1 MLATVLAA
9 FRDSLEALFLI
20 TTLLTLVNRLDKKEK
35 SKYIIA
41 GSLSGLALTIFVFYV
56 SALLGRSLKSL
67 IGNVEML
74 EGIIL
79 VSSGGLLLFA
89 VLIIERKIKMIKS
102 FLSEKLL
109 VAANSQSNH
118 LIFLIPLLIVF
129 NEGVEITIS
138 SSNTLLGGN
147 LKTVLIG
154 TFLGLLGAFIT
165 AVLISRA
172 MVKLRL
178 ATLIKVLSVILV
190 MISLS
195 FVNHGIHE
203 LTEAGVLVIEEFVF
217 SRNQIIN
224 EIIAIILGVKGKI
237 SLVQAAIT
245 GIYVPIIINIL
256 KRTTL
261 GVEKSQSR
269 ES

>member
-1 MLATVLAA
+1 MLATVIAA

-20 TTLLTLVNRLDKKEK
+20 TALLTLVSRLDKKEK
-35 SKYIIA
+35 SKYVIGGA
-41 GSLSGLALTIFVFYV
+41 LSGLVLTIFAFYA
-56 SALLGRSLKSL
+56 SILLGRSLKSL

-89 VLIIERKIKMIKS
+89 VLIIESKIKMIKS

-109 VAANSQSNH
+109 AAAASQSNH

-129 NEGVEITIS
+129 NEGVEITIT
-138 SSNTLLGGN
+138 SSNALLGGN
-147 LKTVLIG
+147 LKIVLIG
-154 TFLGLLGAFIT
+154 TFLGLLT
-165 AVLISRA
+165 ALALTILISRA
-172 MVKLRL
+172 AVRL
-178 ATLIKVLSVILV
+178 KMANLIKILSVILV

-203 LTEAGVLVIEEFVF
+203 LTEAGVLSFEEFVF

-224 EIIAIILGVKGKI
+224 EFLATTFGIKGKI
-237 SLVQAAIT
+237 SLVQATIT
-245 GIYVPIIINIL
+245 GIYAPIIINIL
-256 KRTTL
+256 KRTSL